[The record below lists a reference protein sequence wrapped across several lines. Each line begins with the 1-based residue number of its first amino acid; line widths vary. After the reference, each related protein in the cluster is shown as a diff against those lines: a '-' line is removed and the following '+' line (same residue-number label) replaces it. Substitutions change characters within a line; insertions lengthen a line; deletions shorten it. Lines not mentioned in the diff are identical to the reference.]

1 MHRAT
6 VLAESISV
14 ISGWIGFGLGSA
26 LDREKG
32 RVLPAPNPAFRLD
45 RARWA
50 RRTAPTAPTRS
61 LEINF
66 TER

>member
-1 MHRAT
+1 MTGAMHRAT

-32 RVLPAPNPAFRLD
+32 PVLPAPNPAFRLD

-50 RRTAPTAPTRS
+50 R
-61 LEINF
+61 
-66 TER
+66 